1 MRLVRHNKICLPDPP
16 LLEFKP
22 LGPNMLMVLTLTC
35 VCLLQAS
42 PVAAPLMF
50 ETDVRPILKVYCL
63 DCHGAEDKLSG
74 NLDLRLVRLAI
85 KGGKHGPAIKLG
97 NPTASSV
104 IERMKSGEMPPG
116 EKKVP
121 EAQVALIERWIKAG
135 APTRRVEPERL
146 DSGVGITVEERNY
159 WFFKP
164 LVRPAVP
171 LVGPKDRVRTPIDAF
186 VHKRLAAQ
194 GLGFAPDADKR
205 TQIIRVALDLTG
217 LPPTDKEIQA
227 FLADSSNEAYE
238 KMVDRYLESP
248 AHGER
253 WARHWLDVFGYADSD
268 GDGTTD
274 TQRPYAYRFR
284 DYVIRSVDSD
294 KPLDRM
300 FLEMVAGDELLPRP
314 LGDLGPAQV
323 ELLAAT
329 GFLRMGPDSTAAGG
343 EAVLNADQAIADSL
357 KIISASLLGVSV
369 GCAQCHDHKYDPIS
383 HADYFRLRAVFNP
396 AWNPAGWKAP
406 GARVVSL
413 MTQQQR
419 QERTKIEAEER
430 EASARREAKAREWI
444 DRVFEQEVGKF
455 PEAQRAPLRDAF
467 KAAADKRTPDQKK
480 LVDTN
485 PKLAISAGVLY
496 QYSPQA
502 VEELKKLDDALA
514 AIRSRKPVETF
525 VAGLVEDPS
534 VTIQTKIHHRGD
546 PRQPTKPV
554 VPGDLTI
561 AAPEGNRFD
570 IPDDDPAIPTT
581 GRRLAWVRHLF
592 KGSHPLTGR
601 VLANRLWL
609 GHFGRGIV
617 DTPGEF
623 GKLGLAPSHPEL
635 LDWMATQ
642 LASNGW
648 SAKSMHRMILNS
660 TVYRQ
665 ASKTVQGPDRS
676 NNLYSRFPVQRLEAE
691 VIRDRMLSASG
702 QLDASRFG
710 PAVVTAEDAA
720 GLLNS
725 NSKRRAIYLEVR
737 RSRPETMLSSFDA
750 PGASVNCDRR
760 SQATSAMQALVL
772 MNGDFVRTQSVE
784 MAKRVISEVGTDPS
798 LRIFRAIG
806 LGYCRPPVAEELAML
821 KKFMADQSELLKN
834 EGFKGDAN
842 EAGLTN
848 LCQQILTS
856 NEFLYAP

>member
-1 MRLVRHNKICLPDPP
+1 
-16 LLEFKP
+16 
-22 LGPNMLMVLTLTC
+22 MLMVLTIAGLSM
-35 VCLLQAS
+35 LQGT
-42 PVAAPLMF
+42 PAAPSFMF
-50 ETDVRPILKVYCL
+50 ETDIRPILKVYCL
-63 DCHGAEDKLSG
+63 DCHGADDKLSG

-85 KGGKHGPAIKLG
+85 KGGKHGPALKQG
-97 NPTASSV
+97 DPSASSMV
-104 IERMKSGEMPPG
+104 ERMKSGEMPPG

-121 EAQVALIERWIKAG
+121 EAQVVLIDRWIKAG
-135 APTRRVEPERL
+135 APTRRAEPDRL
-146 DSGVGITVEERNY
+146 DSGLGITAEERNY
-159 WFFKP
+159 WFFQP

-171 LVGPKDRVRTPIDAF
+171 MPASKDRVRSPVDAF
-186 VHKRLAAQ
+186 VFQRLKSQ
-194 GLGFAPDADKR
+194 GVDFAPDADKR
-205 TQIIRVALDLTG
+205 TLIVRVALDLTG
-217 LPPTDKEIQA
+217 LPPAEKEIQA
-227 FLADSSNEAYE
+227 FLADSGNDSYE
-238 KMVDRYLESP
+238 KMVDRYLASP
-248 AHGER
+248 AYGER

-268 GDGTTD
+268 GDGTAD
-274 TQRPYAYRFR
+274 TQRPYAFRFR
-284 DYVIRSVDSD
+284 DYVIRSVESD

-314 LGDLGPAQV
+314 LGDLSPAQV

-396 AWNPAGWKAP
+396 AWNPSAWKAP

-419 QERTKIEAEER
+419 QERTKVEAEER
-430 EASARREAKAREWI
+430 EASMRREAKAQEWI
-444 DRVFEQEVGKF
+444 GRVFELEIAKF
-455 PEAQRAPLRDAF
+455 PEPQRVPLRDAF
-467 KAAADKRTPDQKK
+467 KTVAEKRTAEQKK
-480 LVDTN
+480 LVDDN

-502 VEELKKLDDALA
+502 VEELKKLDDSLA
-514 AIRSRKPVETF
+514 AIRSRKPVESF
-525 VAGLVEDPS
+525 VAGLVEDAG
-534 VTIQTKIHHRGD
+534 VTFQTKIHYRGD

-561 AAPEGNRFD
+561 ASPDGSRFD
-570 IPDDDPAIPTT
+570 ISDDDPTIPTT

-601 VLANRLWL
+601 VLANRLWM

-617 DTPGEF
+617 DTPAEF

-635 LDWMATQ
+635 LDWMACQ
-642 LASNGW
+642 LASSGW
-648 SAKSMHRMILNS
+648 SAKSLHRMILNS

-665 ASKTVQGPDRS
+665 SSKIVQAADRS
-676 NNLYSRFPVQRLEAE
+676 NNLYSRFPVKRLEAE
-691 VIRDRMLSASG
+691 VIRDRMLSVSG
-702 QLDASRFG
+702 QLDATRFG

-725 NSKRRAIYLEVR
+725 NSSRRAIYLEVR

-750 PGASVNCDRR
+750 PGAAVNCDRR

-772 MNGDFVRTQSVE
+772 MNGDFVRNQSAA
-784 MAKRVISEVGTDPS
+784 MAKRVITEAGADPS
-798 LRIFRAIG
+798 IRISKAIE
-806 LGYCRPPVAEELAML
+806 LGFCRPPFAGEAGML
-821 KKFMADQSELLKN
+821 MQFMADQSALLKT
-834 EGFKGDAN
+834 EGFKGDVN